1 MTARPRWRAMHQAYL
16 ATMVGGRERL
26 VGLDW
31 GAIAVEPYQRVP
43 LMRSARHASPRLLI
57 ADDTGLGK
65 TAEAGLVLRYLA
77 QRHRAGRVLVVTRA
91 APDPER
97 WRRELW
103 LKFGLRFDV
112 LRDGTDFLNRRRAAS
127 TVNVFA
133 QEPRLIAS
141 MTLLSRQVF
150 LDELR
155 QPSLSPSTAVRRR
168 HRR

>member
-1 MTARPRWRAMHQAYL
+1 MHQAYL

-31 GAIAVEPYQRVP
+31 GAIAVEPYQLVP
-43 LMRSARHASPRLLI
+43 LMRAARHASPRLLI

-112 LRDGTDFLNRRRAAS
+112 LRDGTDFLNRRRAAP
-127 TVNVFA
+127 TVKCS
-133 QEPRLIAS
+133 PR
-141 MTLLSRQVF
+141 SRG
-150 LDELR
+150 
-155 QPSLSPSTAVRRR
+155 
-168 HRR
+168 